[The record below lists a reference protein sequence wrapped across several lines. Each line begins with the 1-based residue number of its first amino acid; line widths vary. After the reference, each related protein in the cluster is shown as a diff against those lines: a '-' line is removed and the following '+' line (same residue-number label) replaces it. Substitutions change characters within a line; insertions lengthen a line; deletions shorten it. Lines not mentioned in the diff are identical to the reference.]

1 MYDESEPHTSTSR
14 ESPDTRG
21 ELPGGDVPERCSY
34 CRRPLDDEQG
44 GLLLMRDGH
53 VVAAYHE
60 RCHPHHRRSG
70 CSAC

>member
-1 MYDESEPHTSTSR
+1 VSD
-14 ESPDTRG
+14 PD
-21 ELPGGDVPERCSY
+21 VQNPEIPDRCSY
-34 CRRPLDDEQG
+34 CRRQLDDEQG
-44 GLLLMRDGH
+44 GLLLMRDGR